1 MTSERI
7 QVATSVL
14 RWARESAGLS
24 IDAAVKKLG
33 VSSEVLMKWEAAE
46 TSPTL
51 KQLRKAASTYKR
63 PLAVLLLPE
72 PPKDY
77 DALRDFRQFSTE
89 SPELRAETRRAAT
102 QRDVF
107 LELQEL
113 SPSVLPG
120 EASLPRFKL
129 TMDPE
134 EAGGHLRSFLGAS
147 SFGKAASP
155 HEHLN
160 AWIAAVESQGVIVMH
175 TRGVAIKDARGFSL
189 SEWPY
194 PVIALNGSDFP
205 RPRLFTLL
213 HECTHLALNAG
224 GICDLHEATKNQSPV
239 DRIEHYC
246 NAVAAAALMPA
257 EALLHLPAVRSAAAT
272 TPWTT
277 SELGNLA
284 QPFGVSTEAFLL
296 RLVSLNRATWETY
309 WALKKELDE
318 AYEQARAHQ
327 KQRQRETEGGPSYYV
342 VKARDLG
349 HGYASSVLDAFSS
362 RVITSADVTHYL
374 DVRFDQLPKLQAA
387 LR

>member
-7 QVATSVL
+7 QVATAVL
-14 RWARESAGLS
+14 TWARESAGLS
-24 IDAAVKKLG
+24 TDSAAKKLG
-33 VSSEVLMKWEAAE
+33 VSSDILVKWEAGE

-51 KQLRKAASTYKR
+51 KQLRKVASTYKR

-113 SPSVLPG
+113 SPSVLPE
-120 EASLPRFKL
+120 EADLPRFQL

-134 EAGGHLRSFLGAS
+134 EAAGHLRSFLNVTSIGA
-147 SFGKAASP
+147 AASP

-160 AWIAAVESQGVIVMH
+160 AWIAAVESRGVIVMH

-189 SEWPY
+189 SEWPF

-224 GICDLHEATKNQSPV
+224 GICDLHEAAKKKSPI

-246 NAVAAAALMPA
+246 NAVAAATLMPA
-257 EALLHLPAVRSAAAT
+257 EILLNLPAVQSAAPT

-277 SELGNLA
+277 SELHKLA
-284 QPFGVSTEAFLL
+284 QPFGASAEAFLL

-309 WALKKELDE
+309 RALKKELDE
-318 AYEQARAHQ
+318 AYEQARAQQ

-349 HGYASSVLDAFSS
+349 HGYASSVLDAFRS
-362 RVITSADVTHYL
+362 RVITSADVAHYL